1 VGSNFIDPFFGGFV
15 LILSLLVIQD
25 VDIRFHG
32 CVFHLH
38 HLQDINPCGR
48 DDECQHVAMT
58 VAGWIGMRSQDLEIV
73 VVAVVIVVAFV
84 VLSSVASLVVWL
96 LMLVGCGVLRCCC

>member
-1 VGSNFIDPFFGGFV
+1 
-15 LILSLLVIQD
+15 
-25 VDIRFHG
+25 
-32 CVFHLH
+32 
-38 HLQDINPCGR
+38 
-48 DDECQHVAMT
+48 MT